1 MSSAII
7 STSIASD
14 FGTLGT
20 LEVSMSGQVRST
32 TIERHVRKKTILASG
47 NGPTLAYRLAGYE
60 PNPEPLRASPLKRDS
75 LSPSTVLVF
84 PVP

>member
-1 MSSAII
+1 MSFAII

-14 FGTLGT
+14 FGTLGI

-32 TIERHVRKKTILASG
+32 TIRKVRPQKNYSG
-47 NGPTLAYRLAGYE
+47 FRYRAGAGVSIGRVRTEAGAAEGVAPEKRFGP
-60 PNPEPLRASPLKRDS
+60 
-75 LSPSTVLVF
+75 PSTVLVL